1 MKYFLLILF
10 VLTLILPVNSEEKNF
25 FKEAKKLFEEEKYE
39 DSKFLFQR
47 NIVYNPKDSE
57 SYLYLARIFKVEE
70 DKYEQEKNIK
80 TSLLLDP
87 KNEEAM
93 YFLIDLELERSN
105 FSRARELKE
114 DFILICNK
122 MCEKLKSIEN
132 RLNAF
137 EKAKSWELAIE

>member
-1 MKYFLLILF
+1 M
-10 VLTLILPVNSEEKNF
+10 TLNSSAHSEEKNF

-57 SYLYLARIFKVEE
+57 SYLYLAKIFKVEE
-70 DKYEQEKNIK
+70 DKKEEEKNIK

-87 KNEEAM
+87 KNEQAM

-105 FSRARELKE
+105 FSRAKELKE
-114 DFILICNK
+114 DFILICVN
-122 MCEKLKSIEN
+122 MCDRMESIDN
-132 RLNAF
+132 RLKAF
-137 EKAKSWELAIE
+137 EKTES

>member
-105 FSRARELKE
+105 FSKAKELKE
-114 DFILICNK
+114 DFVIICSK
-122 MCEKLKSIEN
+122 MCEKLKNIEN
-132 RLNAF
+132 RLKAF
-137 EKAKSWELAIE
+137 EKTNS

>member
-1 MKYFLLILF
+1 MKYFLIILF
-10 VLTLILPVNSEEKNF
+10 FVNLIFPVNSEEKNF

-57 SYLYLARIFKVEE
+57 SYLYLAKIFKVEE
-70 DKYEQEKNIK
+70 DKEEEEKNIK

-87 KNEEAM
+87 KNEQAM

-105 FSRARELKE
+105 FSKAKELKE
-114 DFILICNK
+114 DFILICVN
-122 MCEKLKSIEN
+122 MCDRMESIDN
-132 RLNAF
+132 RLKAF
-137 EKAKSWELAIE
+137 EKTES

>member
-1 MKYFLLILF
+1 MKYFLIILF
-10 VLTLILPVNSEEKNF
+10 FVNLIFPVNSEEKNF

-57 SYLYLARIFKVEE
+57 SYLYLAKIFKVEE
-70 DKYEQEKNIK
+70 DKKEEEKNIK

-87 KNEEAM
+87 KNEQAM

-105 FSRARELKE
+105 FSKAKELKE
-114 DFILICNK
+114 DFILICVNMCDK
-122 MCEKLKSIEN
+122 MESIDN
-132 RLNAF
+132 RIKAF
-137 EKAKSWELAIE
+137 EKTES

>member
-114 DFILICNK
+114 DFILISNK

-137 EKAKSWELAIE
+137 EKAKS